1 MKRGSTCCPVKRSWI
16 AVGLLLVLG
25 VILVWDWWSQPR
37 TPQALFQA
45 RCSSCHEL
53 RVERLCEF
61 DPALWPAIVQVM
73 RREHGADE
81 VISSDEALIIQH
93 YLKEEFLCP

>member
-1 MKRGSTCCPVKRSWI
+1 MKSGSTCCPVKRSWM
-16 AVGLLLVLG
+16 AVGLLLVLAAM
-25 VILVWDWWSQPR
+25 LSWNRWNRPR

-61 DPALWPAIVQVM
+61 APALWPSIVQVM

-81 VISSDEALIIQH
+81 FISAEEALTIQH
-93 YLKEEFLCP
+93 YLKEEFVCP